1 MGRRIF
7 LPFAAV
13 IRWPLPLQAHT
24 AVFARS
30 AEPRLALGRI
40 SLIHGRISLYFKL
53 GALVVLVRRF
63 ELWTSSCGVLCT
75 NQLQPLLLL
84 VVAHLLVVCVVG
96 LFCAPLLLPFFFFL
110 FLLRSARISCLSR
123 TVRGGV
129 SQVALL
135 AQCRWPAV
143 WAAWPRLVSTAL
155 CDLQDKGCR
164 AVGSFPKVRSL
175 QI

>member
-1 MGRRIF
+1 M
-7 LPFAAV
+7 
-13 IRWPLPLQAHT
+13 Q
-24 AVFARS
+24 
-30 AEPRLALGRI
+30 
-40 SLIHGRISLYFKL
+40 HGKCLYFKL

-84 VVAHLLVVCVVG
+84 VVAHLLVVCVAG
-96 LFCAPLLLPFFFFL
+96 LLCPTAASLFFFFL

-129 SQVALL
+129 SQGALL

-143 WAAWPRLVSTAL
+143 WAAWPRLVSAAL
-155 CDLQDKGCR
+155 CDLLEKGKRQWSASQKFAACKSESLTALTDPDCKSALTF
-164 AVGSFPKVRSL
+164 AVHTRL
-175 QI
+175 E

>member
-1 MGRRIF
+1 M
-7 LPFAAV
+7 
-13 IRWPLPLQAHT
+13 
-24 AVFARS
+24 FARS

-40 SLIHGRISLYFKL
+40 TTIHGRISLYFKL

-63 ELWTSSCGVLCT
+63 ELWTSSFGVLCT
-75 NQLQPLLLL
+75 NQLQPPLLL
-84 VVAHLLVVCVVG
+84 VVAHLLVVCVAG
-96 LFCAPLLLPFFFFL
+96 LLCPTAASLFFFFL

-129 SQVALL
+129 SQGALL

-164 AVGSFPKVRSL
+164 AVASLPKVRSL

>member
-1 MGRRIF
+1 M
-7 LPFAAV
+7 
-13 IRWPLPLQAHT
+13 
-24 AVFARS
+24 FARS

-40 SLIHGRISLYFKL
+40 SIIHGRISLYFKL

-63 ELWTSSCGVLCT
+63 ELWTSSFGVLCT

-84 VVAHLLVVCVVG
+84 VVAHLLVVCVVA
-96 LFCAPLLLPFFFFL
+96 LLCAPLLLPFFFLFL

-164 AVGSFPKVRSL
+164 VVSIPKVRSL
-175 QI
+175 ANLSHSLQ

>member
-1 MGRRIF
+1 M
-7 LPFAAV
+7 
-13 IRWPLPLQAHT
+13 IRWSLPLQAHT

-40 SLIHGRISLYFKL
+40 STIHGRNSLYFKL

-63 ELWTSSCGVLCT
+63 ELWTSSFGVLCT

-84 VVAHLLVVCVVG
+84 VVAHLLVVCVAG
-96 LFCAPLLLPFFFFL
+96 LLSAPLLLAASLSFFFL

-135 AQCRWPAV
+135 AQMPLAC
-143 WAAWPRLVSTAL
+143 SM
-155 CDLQDKGCR
+155 GCM
-164 AVGSFPKVRSL
+164 A
-175 QI
+175 